1 MKPVVIAAV
10 FAILYG
16 WAAFSFPE
24 PGVLTDSHYCPP
36 PVLVGVDFYPH
47 YIAGQALWHRLPIY
61 DNLRHYGGPFAD
73 PVPDHPGLTSRFTY
87 PPPVAY
93 LFAPL
98 SRLAVR
104 GAWKV
109 RLAGAVA
116 GMTLVLILLVRVSG
130 GDSWFA
136 GALVAAL
143 LAFYP
148 LHFATIN
155 GNVALVCLVLT
166 MLGVCNLLLDGP
178 PWATALFLAL
188 ATVVKLYPGIF
199 LLWFVV
205 QRSWRLAWRMTA
217 VLALLVT
224 LTARD
229 GLWLTWLERAQEF
242 DRFIQAWYLNASL
255 FSILVMGGV
264 AVGQAFPV
272 AKVFGVMALGLAL
285 WWTRRRVDDRLVTL
299 YQAGVLS
306 VAILLAPNTVYD
318 YNLPFVL
325 PALAA
330 AVWDARQNGFRA
342 PLALLAV
349 SYAAMAVPSHLVGE
363 GLAAN
368 KFPWLVLFFV
378 ATLWLLRRRLL
389 PERMLQ
395 KVGAGAGRSDLL
407 PTPGASST
415 PR

>member
-1 MKPVVIAAV
+1 MDREQIWIVAA
-10 FAILYG
+10 FAVLYG
-16 WAAFSFPE
+16 WAAFSFSE
-24 PGVLTDSHYCPP
+24 PGVLTPSHYCPP

-61 DNLRHYGGPFAD
+61 ENLRRYGGPFVD

-98 SRLAVR
+98 SRLTIR
-104 GAWKV
+104 GAWKA

-116 GMTLVLILLVRVSG
+116 GMTLVLILLVRVAG
-130 GDSWFA
+130 GGPWFA
-136 GALVAAL
+136 GVLAAAL
-143 LAFYP
+143 LVFYP
-148 LHFATIN
+148 LYFVTIN
-155 GNVALVCLVLT
+155 GNVALVCLVLM
-166 MLGVCNLLLDGP
+166 MLGVCSLLLDGP

-205 QRSWRLAWRMTA
+205 QRRWSMAWRMA
-217 VLALLVT
+217 VALAAFVA

-242 DRFIQAWYLNASL
+242 DRFPQAWYLNASL
-255 FSILVMGGV
+255 FSVLVMSGV
-264 AVGQAFPV
+264 AAGKAFPV
-272 AKVFGVMALGLAL
+272 AKAFGVMALGLAL
-285 WWTRRRVDDRLVTL
+285 WWTRRPVEDRLVTL
-299 YQAGVLS
+299 YQAGLLS
-306 VAILLAPNTVYD
+306 VALLLAPNTVYD

-330 AVWDARQNGFRA
+330 AVWDARRN
-342 PLALLAV
+342 ALLAV

-378 ATLWLLRRRLL
+378 AMLWRLRPERTPQTAGAAGGRSGLLR
-389 PERMLQ
+389 
-395 KVGAGAGRSDLL
+395 A
-407 PTPGASST
+407 PGASST

>member
-1 MKPVVIAAV
+1 MKPAAAIAAL
-10 FAILYG
+10 FALLYG

-24 PGVLTDSHYCPP
+24 PGVLTTSHYCPP

-61 DNLRHYGGPFAD
+61 DNLRHHGGPFAD

-98 SRLAVR
+98 SRLTVR
-104 GAWKV
+104 GAWKA
-109 RLAGAVA
+109 RLAGSVA

-130 GDSWFA
+130 QDPWFA
-136 GALVAAL
+136 AALSAAL
-143 LAFYP
+143 LVFYP
-148 LHFATIN
+148 LHFVTIN
-155 GNVALVCLVLT
+155 GNVVLVCLVLMT
-166 MLGVCNLLLDGP
+166 LGLCSLLLDGP
-178 PWATALFLAL
+178 PWITALFLAL

-205 QRSWRLAWRMTA
+205 QRRWSLAWRMT
-217 VLALLVT
+217 VMLAILVA

-255 FSILVMGGV
+255 FSLLVMSGV
-264 AVGQAFPV
+264 QVAKAFTA
-272 AKVFGVMALGLAL
+272 AKVFGVVALALAL

-299 YQAGVLS
+299 YQAGLLS

-330 AVWDARQNGFRA
+330 AVWDLRRNGFRA
-342 PLALLAV
+342 PLALLAA

-378 ATLWLLRRRLL
+378 AILWRLQ
-389 PERMLQ
+389 PETTPQ
-395 KVGAGAGRSDLL
+395 TAAAAAGRSGPLRA
-407 PTPGASST
+407 PGASST

>member
-1 MKPVVIAAV
+1 MKPPAAIAAL
-10 FAILYG
+10 FALLYG

-24 PGVLTDSHYCPP
+24 PGVLTTSHYCPP

-61 DNLRHYGGPFAD
+61 DNLRHHGGPFAD

-98 SRLAVR
+98 SRLPVR
-104 GAWKV
+104 GAWKA
-109 RLAGAVA
+109 RLAGSVA
-116 GMTLVLILLVRVSG
+116 GMTLVLILLIRVAG
-130 GDSWFA
+130 QDPWFA
-136 GALVAAL
+136 AALAAAL
-143 LAFYP
+143 LVFYP
-148 LHFATIN
+148 LHFVTIN
-155 GNVALVCLVLT
+155 GNVALVCLVLM
-166 MLGVCNLLLDGP
+166 MLGVCSLLLDGS

-205 QRSWRLAWRMTA
+205 QRRWNLVWRMTV
-217 VLALLVT
+217 VLAILVA

-242 DRFIQAWYLNASL
+242 DRFVQAWYLNASL
-255 FSILVMGGV
+255 FSLLVMSGV
-264 AVGQAFPV
+264 QA
-272 AKVFGVMALGLAL
+272 AKAFTAAKMFGVVALALAL
-285 WWTRRRVDDRLVTL
+285 WWTRRRTDDRLVTL
-299 YQAGVLS
+299 YQAGLLS

-330 AVWDARQNGFRA
+330 ALWDARRNGFHA
-342 PLALLAV
+342 PLALFAV
-349 SYAAMAVPSHLVGE
+349 SYAAMAVPGHLVGE

-378 ATLWLLRRRLL
+378 AILWRLQ
-389 PERMLQ
+389 PERTPQ
-395 KVGAGAGRSDLL
+395 TAAAAAGRSGPLRA
-407 PTPGASST
+407 PGASST